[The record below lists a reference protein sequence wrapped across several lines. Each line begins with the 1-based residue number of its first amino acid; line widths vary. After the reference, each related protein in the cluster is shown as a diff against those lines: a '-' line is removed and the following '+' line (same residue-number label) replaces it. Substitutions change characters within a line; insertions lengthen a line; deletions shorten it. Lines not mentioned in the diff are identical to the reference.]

1 MTFEIDVE
9 GRTRT
14 ISVERIGGRA
24 GRYRVAVDG
33 QPHVVDAVRIG
44 EFGLSLLIA
53 PAEKG
58 TATFSGA
65 NGDEKEAVPFS
76 RANGDEKEAV
86 PFSGAVAD
94 EKVAV
99 PFSAAEKVA
108 VPAARDV
115 QVTPGM
121 TRGELLVTLD
131 GRSVAVTVN
140 GRRTGRA
147 STQGGTQ
154 AAGEHT
160 VVAPM
165 PGRVVRILVS
175 PGDDVVARQGVI
187 VVEAMKMENELVSP
201 RAGRVKDVSVTA
213 GTLVDAGRI
222 LVVIE

>member
-14 ISVERIGGRA
+14 ISVERIGRA

-33 QPHVVDAVRIG
+33 HPHVVDAVRIG
-44 EFGLSLLIA
+44 EFGLSLLVDVE
-53 PAEKG
+53 PTKKG
-58 TATFSGA
+58 TATFSSPTAPAKVG
-65 NGDEKEAVPFS
+65 VPFF
-76 RANGDEKEAV
+76 G
-86 PFSGAVAD
+86 
-94 EKVAV
+94 
-99 PFSAAEKVA
+99 AEKVA

-147 STQGGTQ
+147 STQAGAQ
-154 AAGEHT
+154 AAGENT

-175 PGDDVVARQGVI
+175 PGDDVAARQGVI
-187 VVEAMKMENELVSP
+187 VVEAMKMENELLSP

>member
-1 MTFEIDVE
+1 MTFEIDVA

-14 ISVERIGGRA
+14 ISVEQIGGRA
-24 GRYRVAVDG
+24 GRYQVAVDG
-33 QPHVVDAVRIG
+33 HPHVVDAVRIG
-44 EFGLSLLIA
+44 EFGLSLLIDVE
-53 PAEKG
+53 PTKKG

-65 NGDEKEAVPFS
+65 VG
-76 RANGDEKEAV
+76 
-86 PFSGAVAD
+86 D

-99 PFSAAEKVA
+99 PFFDAENVA

-131 GRSVAVTVN
+131 GRSVTVTVN
-140 GRRTGRA
+140 ERRTGRA
-147 STQGGTQ
+147 STQAGAQ

-165 PGRVVRILVS
+165 PGRVLRILVS
-175 PGDDVVARQGVI
+175 PGDHVAARQGVI
-187 VVEAMKMENELVSP
+187 VVEAMKMENELLSP
-201 RAGRVKDVSVTA
+201 RAGRVKDVSVIA